1 MKVGDYARYVNTGT
15 VGIIED
21 IKEENGVTWAL
32 LDVTDL
38 YYDISKLEEAR
49 PEEYRR
55 ITLKEKSL
63 ERSLEELQEMRQSME
78 DFLSDYGDISPDG
91 AG

>member
-1 MKVGDYARYVNTGT
+1 MKVGDYARYINTGT

-21 IKEENGVTWAL
+21 IKEEDGVTWAL
-32 LDVTDL
+32 LDVTGL
-38 YYDISKLEEAR
+38 YYDITKLEEAR

-63 ERSLEELQEMRQSME
+63 ERGLEELQEMRQSMV